1 MKGIATLALFF
12 LLITSDFGQF
22 MSHLTGLETI
32 EAGSILAEV
41 SLIRRAAEDYRVIS
55 TEGAQSV
62 IFSSRYNDKEMRVEY
77 KNFDTREGSHYE
89 VDGVT
94 YVPVYLYYNNE
105 TPDPRD
111 DIFIIGIPFPVD
123 KELIVDS
130 TNVHKYKILTPAILE
145 EKNLPEQPKNGA
157 QGDGSGLKK

>member
-12 LLITSDFGQF
+12 LLITSGFGQF
-22 MSHLTGLETI
+22 MSRLTGLETI

-41 SLIRRAAEDYRVIS
+41 SLIHRAPEDYRVIS

-130 TNVHKYKILTPAILE
+130 TNVHKYKILTTAILE
-145 EKNLPEQPKNGA
+145 EKNLREQPKNGA